1 MTIASLVRFLLR
13 STEYQ
18 AEEPDR
24 SPETSAYDGINCGG
38 TIARIDQTQ
47 QGELMSYIASK
58 TSNTLTTS
66 IMGMTALFLSVAVA
80 QEVKAEAAS
89 CPSPIP
95 LGLTTALTGNTAL
108 LGTQARNGVEFA
120 VDEINAAG
128 GVGGKKLT
136 LATEDTGASSTDA
149 LNAMNRILE
158 GKPVVVFGSMIS
170 PHVFAQTEVVT
181 KSETPFLVG
190 ATNAKVTA
198 QGSKWLFRTH
208 VHDGQLAGLIPEY
221 LVKSLGKTKPG
232 IVAVADDYGLGAS
245 KGIQASLAK
254 LKVSPVAVT
263 SYAPSDK
270 DMSAQLLEIKD
281 KDADSLI
288 LFGRPADVTLVIKQM
303 SDLGIKLTTIGNAS
317 IVAQTTLNNLSA
329 AEADGGYAIGGMI
342 PQTST
347 DAKVL
352 DWSKRVQ
359 EKYKVPADNFTVSYY
374 DTVYMLKSIIER
386 VGCDKSAIRD
396 ALAATKDWKGMLI
409 SYQADAPGDLAHTL
423 GIYRNK
429 GKTPELIGPI
439 KESGY

>member
-1 MTIASLVRFLLR
+1 MTVRLNFSKPTGDVMSVKYLKTLMMGAAAVCLTIAA
-13 STEYQ
+13 THE
-18 AEEPDR
+18 
-24 SPETSAYDGINCGG
+24 
-38 TIARIDQTQ
+38 
-47 QGELMSYIASK
+47 SK
-58 TSNTLTTS
+58 
-66 IMGMTALFLSVAVA
+66 ADP
-80 QEVKAEAAS
+80 AA

-95 LGLTTALTGNTAL
+95 FGMTTALTGNTAL
-108 LGTQARNGVEFA
+108 LGIQARNGAEFA

-128 GVGGKKLT
+128 GISGKKVALT
-136 LATEDTGASSTDA
+136 TEDTGASSTDA
-149 LNAMNRILE
+149 LNVMNRIIE
-158 GKPVVVFGSMIS
+158 GKPLIILGSMIS

-181 KSETPFLVG
+181 KSETPFVVG
-190 ATNAKVTA
+190 ATNGKVTA

-208 VHDGQLAGLIPEY
+208 VHDGQLADLIPEY

-232 IVAVADDYGLGAS
+232 IMAVADDYGLGAS

-254 LKVSPVAVT
+254 LNVSPVAVT

-281 KDADSLI
+281 KGADSLV

-303 SDLGIKLTTIGNAS
+303 SDLGIKLTTIGNTS

-347 DAKVL
+347 DPKIM
-352 DWSKRVQ
+352 DWAKRVQ
-359 EKYKVPADNFTVSYY
+359 DKYKIPADNFTVSYY
-374 DTVYMLKSIIER
+374 DTVYMLKSIIEKA
-386 VGCDKSAIRD
+386 GCDKPAIRD

-409 SYQADAPGDLAHTL
+409 SYQADEKGDLAHTL

-429 GKTPELIGPI
+429 GKMPEQAGSI

>member
-1 MTIASLVRFLLR
+1 MTSIV
-13 STEYQ
+13 
-18 AEEPDR
+18 
-24 SPETSAYDGINCGG
+24 
-38 TIARIDQTQ
+38 
-47 QGELMSYIASK
+47 MK
-58 TSNTLTTS
+58 TSIAGAAAMSL
-66 IMGMTALFLSVAVA
+66 AVIA
-80 QEVKAEAAS
+80 AGPSWAEAAS

-108 LGTQARNGVEFA
+108 LGTQARSGVEFA

-128 GVGGKKLT
+128 GIDGKKLALT
-136 LATEDTGASSTDA
+136 TEDTGASSTDA

-158 GKPVVVFGSMIS
+158 GKPLVIFGSMIS

-208 VHDGQLAGLIPEY
+208 VHDGQLADLIPEY
-221 LVKSLGKTKPG
+221 LVKSLGKSKPG
-232 IVAVADDYGLGAS
+232 IIAVADDYGLGAS
-245 KGIQASLAK
+245 RGIQASLAK
-254 LKVSPVAVT
+254 LNVAPVAVT

-281 KDADSLI
+281 KGADSVI
-288 LFGRPADVTLVIKQM
+288 VFGRPADVTLVLKQM
-303 SDLGIKLTTIGNAS
+303 ADLGIKLTTIGNS
-317 IVAQTTLNNLSA
+317 SLVAQTALNNLTA
-329 AEADGGYAIGGMI
+329 AEADGAYAIGGMI
-342 PQTST
+342 PQTSSDT
-347 DAKVL
+347 KIL
-352 DWSKRVQ
+352 DWAKRVQ
-359 EKYKVPADNFTVSYY
+359 DKYKVPADNFTVSYY

-396 ALAATKDWKGMLI
+396 AFAATKDWKGMLI

-429 GKTPELIGPI
+429 GKTPELVGPI
-439 KESGY
+439 KESGF

>member
-1 MTIASLVRFLLR
+1 MAGLSNNRDKPAIVMAARESHNP
-13 STEYQ
+13 TE
-18 AEEPDR
+18 
-24 SPETSAYDGINCGG
+24 GV
-38 TIARIDQTQ
+38 
-47 QGELMSYIASK
+47 MSYILKVSIIGATAICVSLAS
-58 TSNTLTTS
+58 TLES
-66 IMGMTALFLSVAVA
+66 
-80 QEVKAEAAS
+80 KAEVAS

-95 LGLTTALTGNTAL
+95 LGLTTALTGNLAL

-120 VDEINAAG
+120 VDEINAG
-128 GVGGKKLT
+128 GGIGGKKLALT
-136 LATEDTGASSTDA
+136 TEDTGASSTDA
-149 LNAMNRILE
+149 LNTMNRILE
-158 GKPVVVFGSMIS
+158 GKPLVIFGSMIS

-208 VHDGQLAGLIPEY
+208 VHDGQLADLIPEY

-232 IVAVADDYGLGAS
+232 IMAVADDYGLGAS
-245 KGIQASLAK
+245 KWIQASLAK

-281 KDADSLI
+281 RGADSLI

-329 AEADGGYAIGGMI
+329 AEADGTYAIGGMI

-347 DAKVL
+347 DAKIL

-359 EKYKVPADNFTVSYY
+359 DKYKVPADNFTVSYY
-374 DTVYMLKSIIER
+374 DTVYMLKSIIEK
-386 VGCDKSAIRD
+386 VGCDKPAIRD
-396 ALAATKDWKGMLI
+396 ALAATRDWRGMLI
-409 SYQADAPGDLAHTL
+409 SYQADAQGDLAHTL

-429 GKTPELIGPI
+429 GKTPELAGPI

>member
-1 MTIASLVRFLLR
+1 MQMLQNSFK
-13 STEYQ
+13 
-18 AEEPDR
+18 
-24 SPETSAYDGINCGG
+24 SAIVGAAVICLSAGV
-38 TIARIDQTQ
+38 AR
-47 QGELMSYIASK
+47 ESK
-58 TSNTLTTS
+58 
-66 IMGMTALFLSVAVA
+66 AD
-80 QEVKAEAAS
+80 AAS
-89 CPSPIP
+89 CASPIP
-95 LGLTTALTGNTAL
+95 LGLTTALTGNLAL

-120 VDEINAAG
+120 VDEINANG
-128 GVGGKKLT
+128 GIAGKKLALT
-136 LATEDTGASSTDA
+136 TEDTGASSTDA

-158 GKPVVVFGSMIS
+158 GKPLIIFGSMIS
-170 PHVFAQTEVVT
+170 PHIFAQTEGVT

-208 VHDGQLAGLIPEY
+208 VHDGQLADLIPEY

-232 IVAVADDYGLGAS
+232 IMAVADDYGLGAS
-245 KGIQASLAK
+245 KGIQAALAK
-254 LKVSPVAVT
+254 LNATPAAVT

-281 KDADSLI
+281 KGADSLI

-303 SDLGIKLTTIGNAS
+303 NDLGIKLTTIGNAS
-317 IVAQTTLNNLSA
+317 MVAQTTLNNLSA

-347 DAKVL
+347 DTKIL
-352 DWSKRVQ
+352 DWAKRVQ

-374 DTVYMLKSIIER
+374 DTVYMLKSIIEK
-386 VGCDKSAIRD
+386 VGCDKPAIRD

-409 SYQADAPGDLAHTL
+409 YYQADARGDLAHTL

-429 GKTPELIGPI
+429 GKTPELAGPI
-439 KESGY
+439 KESGF

>member
-1 MTIASLVRFLLR
+1 MMSFISLK
-13 STEYQ
+13 T
-18 AEEPDR
+18 
-24 SPETSAYDGINCGG
+24 
-38 TIARIDQTQ
+38 
-47 QGELMSYIASK
+47 LMIGATAICLSMVATDPSK
-58 TSNTLTTS
+58 
-66 IMGMTALFLSVAVA
+66 AD
-80 QEVKAEAAS
+80 AAS

-95 LGLTTALTGNTAL
+95 LGLTTALTGNLAL

-120 VDEINAAG
+120 VDEINSG
-128 GVGGKKLT
+128 GGIGGKKLALT
-136 LATEDTGASSTDA
+136 TEDTGASSTDA

-158 GKPVVVFGSMIS
+158 GKPLVIFGSMIS
-170 PHVFAQTEVVT
+170 PHVFAQTEFVT

-208 VHDGQLAGLIPEY
+208 VHDGQLADLIPEY
-221 LVKSLGKTKPG
+221 LVKSLGKTRPG
-232 IVAVADDYGLGAS
+232 IMAVADDYGLGAS
-245 KGIQASLAK
+245 KGIQTSLAK

-303 SDLGIKLTTIGNAS
+303 GDLGIKLTTIGNSS

-329 AEADGGYAIGGMI
+329 AEADGTYAIGGMI

-347 DAKVL
+347 DPKIR

-359 EKYKVPADNFTVSYY
+359 DKYKVPADNFTVSYY
-374 DTVYMLKSIIER
+374 DTVYMLKSIIEK
-386 VGCDKSAIRD
+386 VGCDKPAIRD
-396 ALAATKDWKGMLI
+396 ALAATRDWKGMLI
-409 SYQADAPGDLAHTL
+409 SYQADAQGDLAHTL

-429 GKTPELIGPI
+429 GKTPELAGPI

>member
-1 MTIASLVRFLLR
+1 M
-13 STEYQ
+13 
-18 AEEPDR
+18 
-24 SPETSAYDGINCGG
+24 
-38 TIARIDQTQ
+38 
-47 QGELMSYIASK
+47 MSYLALKSIALK
-58 TSNTLTTS
+58 NS
-66 IMGMTALFLSVAVA
+66 ILGVTAVFLSMVAA
-80 QEVKAEAAS
+80 HEAAAEPAS

-128 GVGGKKLT
+128 GIGGKKLALT
-136 LATEDTGASSTDA
+136 TEDTGASSTDA
-149 LNAMNRILE
+149 LNVMNRILE

-190 ATNAKVTA
+190 ATNGKVTA

-208 VHDGQLAGLIPEY
+208 VHDGQLADLIPEY

-232 IVAVADDYGLGAS
+232 IMAVADDFGLGAS
-245 KGIQASLAK
+245 KGIQATLAK
-254 LKVSPVAVT
+254 LKVAPVAVT

-281 KDADSLI
+281 KGADSLI

-303 SDLGIKLTTIGNAS
+303 NDLGIKLPTIGNAS

-347 DAKVL
+347 DPKIL
-352 DWSKRVQ
+352 DWAKRVQ
-359 EKYKVPADNFTVSYY
+359 DKYKVPADNFTVSYY
-374 DTVYMLKSIIER
+374 DTVYMLKSIIEK
-386 VGCDKSAIRD
+386 VGCDKPAIRD

-409 SYQADAPGDLAHTL
+409 SYQADAVGDLAHTL

-429 GKTPELIGPI
+429 GKTPELAGSI

>member
-1 MTIASLVRFLLR
+1 MFYVSL
-13 STEYQ
+13 
-18 AEEPDR
+18 
-24 SPETSAYDGINCGG
+24 
-38 TIARIDQTQ
+38 
-47 QGELMSYIASK
+47 K
-58 TSNTLTTS
+58 TSV
-66 IMGMTALFLSVAVA
+66 TAVTAIWLSVAVA
-80 QEVKAEAAS
+80 ADAKADAAS
-89 CPSPIP
+89 CPSSIP
-95 LGLTTALTGNTAL
+95 FGLTTALTGNLAL
-108 LGTQARNGVEFA
+108 LGTQARNGAEFA
-120 VDEINAAG
+120 VDEINAG
-128 GVGGKKLT
+128 GGIAGKKIALT
-136 LATEDTGASSTDA
+136 TEDTGASSTDA

-158 GKPVVVFGSMIS
+158 GKPLVILGSMIS

-190 ATNAKVTA
+190 ATNAKVTM

-208 VHDGQLAGLIPEY
+208 VHDGQLAELIPEY
-221 LVKSLGKTKPG
+221 LVKTLGKTRPG
-232 IVAVADDYGLGAS
+232 IMAVADDYGLGAS
-245 KGIQASLAK
+245 KGIQAALAK
-254 LKVSPVAVT
+254 LKVSPAAVA

-281 KDADSLI
+281 KSADSLI

-303 SDLGIKLTTIGNAS
+303 NDLGIKLTTIGNAS

-347 DAKVL
+347 DAKIM

-359 EKYKVPADNFTVSYY
+359 DKYKVPADNFTVSYY
-374 DTVYMLKSIIER
+374 DTVYLLKSIIEK
-386 VGCDKSAIRD
+386 VGCNKPAIRD

-409 SYQADAPGDLAHTL
+409 SYQADGQGDLAHTL

-429 GKTPELIGPI
+429 GKTPELTGPI